1 MEKIIRVENGV
12 SILDAEVSKKIAE
25 FEKKLKALKEQ
36 EDELKKA
43 ILEEMEKQ
51 GIVKLEDEI
60 NGLSINYIAE
70 TYRESFDSKKFRD
83 EHPDMYDDYIRM
95 TSVKSSIRIK
105 VKG

>member
-1 MEKIIRVENGV
+1 MGKIIRVENGV
-12 SILDAEVSKKIAE
+12 SILDTEVSKKIAE

-36 EDELKKA
+36 EEELKQA

-60 NGLSINYIAE
+60 NGLSINYIAP
-70 TYRESFDSKKFRD
+70 TYRESFDGKKFRD

>member
-36 EDELKKA
+36 EEELKKA

-60 NGLSINYIAE
+60 NGLSINYIAP

-95 TSVKSSIRIK
+95 SPVKSSIRIK

>member
-36 EDELKKA
+36 EDELKQA

-51 GIVKLEDEI
+51 GIIKLEDETS
-60 NGLSINYIAE
+60 GLTINYIAK
-70 TYRESFDSKKFRD
+70 TYRESFDGKKFKED
-83 EHPDMYDDYIRM
+83 YPDMYDDYIKM
-95 TSVKSSIRIK
+95 SPVKSSIRIK

>member
-12 SILDAEVSKKIAE
+12 SILDAEVSRKIAE

-36 EDELKKA
+36 EDELKQA
-43 ILEEMEKQ
+43 ILQEMEKQ
-51 GIVKLEDEI
+51 GIVKLEDETS
-60 NGLSINYIAE
+60 GLSINYIAE

-83 EHPDMYDDYIRM
+83 DHPDMYDDYIRM

>member
-36 EDELKKA
+36 EDELKQA

-51 GIVKLEDEI
+51 NIIKLEDETS
-60 NGLSINYIAE
+60 GLTINYIAKS
-70 TYRESFDSKKFRD
+70 YRETFDSKKFRED
-83 EHPDMYDDYIRM
+83 YPEKYDDYIRM
-95 TSVKSSIRIK
+95 SPVKSSIRIK

>member
-36 EDELKKA
+36 EDELKQL

-51 GIVKLEDEI
+51 NIIKLEDET
-60 NGLSINYIAE
+60 NGLSINYIAK
-70 TYRESFDSKKFRD
+70 TYRESFDGKKFKED
-83 EHPDMYDDYIRM
+83 YPDMYDDYIKM
-95 TSVKSSIRIK
+95 SPVKSSIRIK

>member
-1 MEKIIRVENGV
+1 MNEIIRVENGV

-36 EDELKKA
+36 EDELKQA

-51 GIVKLEDEI
+51 GIIKLEDETS
-60 NGLSINYIAE
+60 GLTINYIAK
-70 TYRESFDSKKFRD
+70 TYRESFDGKKFKED
-83 EHPDMYDDYIRM
+83 YPDMYDDYIKM
-95 TSVKSSIRIK
+95 SPVKSSIRIK